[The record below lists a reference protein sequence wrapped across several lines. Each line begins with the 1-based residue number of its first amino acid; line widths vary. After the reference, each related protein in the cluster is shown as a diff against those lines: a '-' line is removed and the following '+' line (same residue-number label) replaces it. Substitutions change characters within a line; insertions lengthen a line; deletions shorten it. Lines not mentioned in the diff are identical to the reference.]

1 MWEYGSYCRKIL
13 LTDYI
18 NQLFTLKHNTMKR
31 LTPSDSVFNR
41 LYLFN
46 LLSDKGNKV
55 ATLKDAEFKYPALSA
70 AIKKLN
76 DNEVRIFIDKIEN
89 LM

>member
-1 MWEYGSYCRKIL
+1 
-13 LTDYI
+13 
-18 NQLFTLKHNTMKR
+18 MKR
-31 LTPSDSVFNR
+31 ITPSDSVFNR

-55 ATLKDAEFKYPALSA
+55 SILKDAEFKYPALSA

-76 DNEVRIFIDKIEN
+76 DIEVKIFIDKIEN